1 MDDSSILISELLN
14 KLAELDQ
21 KVCDYRQDMANEFQ
35 RYSHNLLRDAPSHI
49 SARVE
54 EALADELHN
63 YSALSPGLAGLDI
76 TSAGLGRP
84 SIVPWTR
91 RGRASPPPILPHTS
105 GVPPNDGSPPDRNRE
120 REFHGLFTPRFLPL
134 LEVMQPNR
142 PKSAPAAVS
151 SPTTSRDNESNQT
164 QEPSPPVQVDSV
176 VRQLDPVYR
185 NPEEVAPSLILDD
198 NVLPTRRSAL
208 RRSSS
213 GSTKDTQSPRRV
225 RFDVEGE
232 EVLPTASPPISPRF
246 YDLLT
251 SPPPEDQ
258 AEPTH
263 GSLDHIVLGDE
274 VSVFGN
280 SPPRP
285 KKISSTERLKA
296 LARSSTEDTSKWTV
310 VGDMHDD
317 EEEEGLVMSSSKKK
331 TTKKTTVLAPELAPV
346 TPLESTPNSHYAEEA
361 RGSTPATET
370 DDDGDVGETADDI
383 LELTPLAS
391 FRDKKKF
398 SPQEAYETTRE
409 VRVNENSKLQQTLPG
424 EAKISIPNPSS
435 RSSNGQNL
443 EEEDLFSFDDDEP
456 SLQLLATKA
465 NDKYVEEDETEVEQK
480 ITPLPDE
487 SAEELP
493 AALYSTS
500 PAIPIFKPGSSTSKQ
515 TGTSVGSYK
524 GKPFII
530 GVVRDEELHK
540 QAAEMGDI
548 PTFVGSVDGR
558 SGVDPSDS
566 FHQASYYFNG
576 TSGSIGERLMG
587 EAHARRNMNN
597 APEKE

>member
-14 KLAELDQ
+14 KLTELDQ
-21 KVCDYRQDMANEFQ
+21 KVCDYRQDMASEFQ
-35 RYSHNLLRDAPSHI
+35 RYSHNLLRDAPRHI

-63 YSALSPGLAGLDI
+63 YSALSPALAGLDI
-76 TSAGLGRP
+76 ASAGLGRF

-91 RGRASPPPILPHTS
+91 RGRASPPPVLPHTS
-105 GVPPNDGSPPDRNRE
+105 GVPPNDVSPSDRNRE

-134 LEVMQPNR
+134 LEVMQPNQPR
-142 PKSAPAAVS
+142 SIPAAVL
-151 SPTTSRDNESNQT
+151 PPATSRDNESNQT
-164 QEPSPPVQVDSV
+164 QEPSPPVQIDSV
-176 VRQLDPVYR
+176 VRQLDPVCH
-185 NPEEVAPSLILDD
+185 NPEEAAPPLTLDD
-198 NVLPTRRSAL
+198 IVLPTRRSAL

-246 YDLLT
+246 HDLPT

-258 AEPTH
+258 AAPIYESSDHTV
-263 GSLDHIVLGDE
+263 LDED

-285 KKISSTERLKA
+285 KKISSTDRLKA
-296 LARSSTEDTSKWTV
+296 LARISTEDTSKWTV
-310 VGDMHDD
+310 VGDIHDD
-317 EEEEGLVMSSSKKK
+317 EEEEGLVMSNSKKK
-331 TTKKTTVLAPELAPV
+331 TIALVPELAPV
-346 TPLESTPNSHYAEEA
+346 SPLEDSPDAHYTEDERAK
-361 RGSTPATET
+361 TLTET
-370 DDDGDVGETADDI
+370 NDDGNIGDKADDI

-391 FRDKKKF
+391 LRDKKKF
-398 SPQEAYETTRE
+398 SPQEAHETRRE
-409 VRVNENSKLQQTLPG
+409 VRVDESSNLQRTLSH
-424 EAKISIPNPSS
+424 ETEIPRSNASS
-435 RSSNGQNL
+435 RSANGQNL
-443 EEEDLFSFDDDEP
+443 EEEDMFSFDDEET
-456 SLQLLATKA
+456 SLQPRAVKA
-465 NDKYVEEDETEVEQK
+465 NGKYVEEDDTEVEEQ
-480 ITPLPDE
+480 ITPLADE
-487 SAEELP
+487 AAEELP
-493 AALYSTS
+493 VSLYSTS
-500 PAIPIFKPGSSTSKQ
+500 PAISIAKAGSSTSKQ

-558 SGVDPSDS
+558 SGVDASDS
-566 FHQASYYFNG
+566 FHRASYYFNG
-576 TSGSIGERLMG
+576 ASGSIGERLMG
-587 EAHARRNMNN
+587 EKHARRNMDN
-597 APEKE
+597 AWEQE

>member
-1 MDDSSILISELLN
+1 MDDSTTLISELLN

-21 KVCDYRQDMANEFQ
+21 KVCDYRQDMASEFE

-63 YSALSPGLAGLDI
+63 YSALRPALARLNVA
-76 TSAGLGRP
+76 SAGLGRS
-84 SIVPWTR
+84 SIGSRTR
-91 RGRASPPPILPHTS
+91 RGRASPPPVLPHTS

-134 LEVMQPNR
+134 LEVMQPIQPR
-142 PKSAPAAVS
+142 STPAAIS
-151 SPTTSRDNESNQT
+151 SPATSRDNESNQT
-164 QEPSPPVQVDSV
+164 QEPSPPVQIDNAVGHPDRVSH
-176 VRQLDPVYR
+176 Y
-185 NPEEVAPSLILDD
+185 PEEAVASLTLDD
-198 NVLPTRRSAL
+198 IVLPTRRSAL

-232 EVLPTASPPISPRF
+232 EVLPTVSPPISPRLH
-246 YDLLT
+246 DLLT

-258 AEPTH
+258 AAPIRE
-263 GSLDHIVLGDE
+263 SSDYIVLEED

-310 VGDMHDD
+310 VGDIHDD
-317 EEEEGLVMSSSKKK
+317 EEDEGLVIAGSRKK
-331 TTKKTTVLAPELAPV
+331 TIAFVPEPAPV
-346 TPLESTPNSHYAEEA
+346 TRLQTGADSHY
-361 RGSTPATET
+361 TEDELAKT
-370 DDDGDVGETADDI
+370 RTTEPNDKDDTGETADDI

-398 SPQEAYETTRE
+398 SHEAHETIPE
-409 VRVNENSKLQQTLPG
+409 AKVDENSTLQQKLPG
-424 EAKISIPNPSS
+424 KTKQPSPNPSP
-435 RSSNGQNL
+435 RPSNGLSL
-443 EEEDLFSFDDDEP
+443 EEEDLFSFDDDDEP
-456 SLQLLATKA
+456 SLQLRATKVD
-465 NDKYVEEDETEVEQK
+465 DKYVEEDETETETQ
-480 ITPLPDE
+480 ITPFADE
-487 SAEELP
+487 SAEDQP
-493 AALYSTS
+493 VSLYSTS
-500 PAIPIFKPGSSTSKQ
+500 PAIPFAKSGSSASKQ

-558 SGVDPSDS
+558 SGMDPSDS
-566 FHQASYYFNG
+566 FHRASYYFNG

-587 EAHARRNMNN
+587 EAHARRTTND
-597 APEKE
+597 PWEQE

>member
-1 MDDSSILISELLN
+1 MDDSTTLISELLS

-21 KVCDYRQDMANEFQ
+21 KVCDYRQDMASEFQ
-35 RYSHNLLRDAPSHI
+35 RYSHNLLRNAPRHI

-76 TSAGLGRP
+76 VSADLGRS

-91 RGRASPPPILPHTS
+91 RGVSPPPVLPHTS

-142 PKSAPAAVS
+142 PRSIPAAVS
-151 SPTTSRDNESNQT
+151 SPATSRDHESNQT
-164 QEPSPPVQVDSV
+164 QEPSPPVPIDSV
-176 VRQLDPVYR
+176 VRQLDSVCHD
-185 NPEEVAPSLILDD
+185 PEEAAPSLALDD
-198 NVLPTRRSAL
+198 IALPTRRSAL

-213 GSTKDTQSPRRV
+213 GSTKDTHSPRRV

-232 EVLPTASPPISPRF
+232 EVLTTASPPISPRF
-246 YDLLT
+246 HDLPT

-258 AEPTH
+258 AAPTH
-263 GSLDHIVLGDE
+263 ESLDHILLDE
-274 VSVFGN
+274 DVSVFGN

-310 VGDMHDD
+310 VGDIHDD
-317 EEEEGLVMSSSKKK
+317 EEEEGLVMPTSKKK
-331 TTKKTTVLAPELAPV
+331 TTVFVPELAPV
-346 TPLESTPNSHYAEEA
+346 TPLESDEDSNH
-361 RGSTPATET
+361 TESERAKT
-370 DDDGDVGETADDI
+370 LTRETSDDGDIGETADDI

-391 FRDKKKF
+391 FRDKKNF
-398 SPQEAYETTRE
+398 SPPQEAHETTPER
-409 VRVNENSKLQQTLPG
+409 RVDENSTLQQMLPG
-424 EAKISIPNPSS
+424 ETKPPSPNFSS
-435 RSSNGQNL
+435 RSADVWNF
-443 EEEDLFSFDDDEP
+443 EEEDMFSFDDDESSVQP
-456 SLQLLATKA
+456 RAA
-465 NDKYVEEDETEVEQK
+465 GADDKYVEEDETEVEEQ
-480 ITPLPDE
+480 ITPLADD

-493 AALYSTS
+493 VSLYSTS
-500 PAIPIFKPGSSTSKQ
+500 PAIPFVRPGSSTSKQ
-515 TGTSVGSYK
+515 TSASVGSYK

-558 SGVDPSDS
+558 SGVDASDS
-566 FHQASYYFNG
+566 FHRASYYFNG
-576 TSGSIGERLMG
+576 SSGSIGERLMG
-587 EAHARRNMNN
+587 QAHARRNTND
-597 APEKE
+597 AWEQE